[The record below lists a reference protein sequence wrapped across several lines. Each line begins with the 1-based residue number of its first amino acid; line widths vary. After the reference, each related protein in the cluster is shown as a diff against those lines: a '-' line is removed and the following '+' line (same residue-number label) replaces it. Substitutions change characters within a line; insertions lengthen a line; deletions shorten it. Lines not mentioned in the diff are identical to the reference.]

1 MNGLIAAAGH
11 ARPGWGLSDTL
22 APAPGVPL
30 VVLAGWWRVRRE
42 HRRRVTVPG
51 RRGDLTAYCARVA
64 DLAAEHG
71 HRLPGWAARPGG
83 YWAECAR
90 CGGQA
95 GATVSRGAPPA
106 AWPDRLLAGGGEWR
120 ECRGYR

>member
-1 MNGLIAAAGH
+1 VNGLIAAAGH

-22 APAPGVPL
+22 ALAAGVPL

-83 YWAECAR
+83 YRYARQCA
-90 CGGQA
+90 GLQA
-95 GATVSRGAPPA
+95 GGE
-106 AWPDRLLAGGGEWR
+106 GGR
-120 ECRGYR
+120 T